1 MVTDISGNIS
11 ILSKPSQLIKF
22 DSTEYI
28 PVPSDWYDVSGDNV
42 SVRQNAS
49 NSGQI
54 KIVTIRNRGVGLGT
68 A

>member
-11 ILSKPSQLIKF
+11 ILSNQVKIKF

-28 PVPSDWYDVSGDNV
+28 PVPSDWYDVSGDNI

-68 A
+68 AM